1 MCKKKENGTANAG
14 SENAGTTN
22 AGTKKLGAKKAG
34 TEKAGK
40 GESID
45 YMIDETI
52 DECKEEY
59 EKIKEAFLR
68 QYSKDLNNPMIHTF
82 DKCMIEQ
89 LNRETF
95 ASKIYRSHFRNK
107 YVMCD
112 QMLKWNYKK
121 CEDLLKQNVIDLI
134 YLLKP
139 MSDKLKYYYWN
150 QIIFSLNL
158 NLKVGSPPPL
168 KELCT

>member
-1 MCKKKENGTANAG
+1 MCKKKENGSANAG
-14 SENAGTTN
+14 SANAGTTN

-40 GESID
+40 GESIY
-45 YMIDETI
+45 YMIDETV

-139 MSDKLKYYYWN
+139 MSDKLKYYY
-150 QIIFSLNL
+150 
-158 NLKVGSPPPL
+158 
-168 KELCT
+168 

>member
-1 MCKKKENGTANAG
+1 MCKKKENGSANAGSANAGSANAGTSNAGTANAG

-34 TEKAGK
+34 AEKAGK

-139 MSDKLKYYYWN
+139 MSDKLKYYY
-150 QIIFSLNL
+150 
-158 NLKVGSPPPL
+158 
-168 KELCT
+168 